1 MINITQ
7 KADCCGCGACAQ
19 RCPKGCIT
27 MVEDEQ
33 GFRYPKV
40 DLDTCI
46 DCHLCERV
54 CPVLNQSEPR
64 KPVAV
69 YAAKN
74 LNKEERMHSSS
85 GGIFIAL
92 AKQVIADGGV
102 VFGARFD
109 DNWEVCHA
117 YADTIEGVRAFMG
130 SKYVQ
135 SRIGNTYSQAEEFLK
150 AGRRVMFTGT
160 PCQLAGLRLYLRK
173 DYGEQLLKVDVVCHG
188 APSPRVWR
196 DYLKHI
202 TRPQVAPKNTD
213 SQPEQ
218 KNDETPVI
226 TSISF
231 RDKRISW
238 EKFGFT
244 ARAVARQS
252 DQNTDSQP
260 CKSSELLFEPLS
272 KNVYMKGFL
281 KDLYLRP
288 SCYAC
293 PTKSNKSESD
303 LTLADFWGI
312 EHTYP
317 QLYDEI
323 GVSLVLANTMVGQSV
338 LSTLVYI
345 NINEVDY
352 NVALAGN
359 PSIERSVTSPKQRTT
374 FWNRYHNDG
383 ITCIEPITDIMRP
396 TLVIIA
402 KNIAKSC
409 IRHILGKDLY
419 TKIKPI
425 IKR

>member
-1 MINITQ
+1 MINIVH

-64 KPVAV
+64 KPVVV

-74 LNKEERMHSSS
+74 LNDDERIHSSS

-135 SRIGNTYSQAEEFLK
+135 SRIGDTYRQAEEFLK

-160 PCQLAGLRLYLRK
+160 PCQLAGLRLFLRK

-202 TRPQVAPKNTD
+202 TRPQGAAKNTD
-213 SQPEQ
+213 SQP
-218 KNDETPVI
+218 KLNNDKIPVI
-226 TSISF
+226 TGISF

-244 ARAVARQS
+244 AQAVARQC
-252 DQNTDSQP
+252 DQNSDSQP
-260 CKSSELLFEPLS
+260 CKSAELLFEPLTV
-272 KNVYMKGFL
+272 NVYMKGFL

-293 PTKSNKSESD
+293 PSKSNKSESD

-312 EHTYP
+312 GRTYP
-317 QLYDEI
+317 QLHDDR
-323 GVSLVLANTMVGQSV
+323 GVSLVLANTPQGRA
-338 LSTLVYI
+338 TLTSI
-345 NINEVDY
+345 SGIDTHEVDY
-352 NVALAGN
+352 EAALAGN
-359 PSIERSVTSPKQRTT
+359 PSIERSVAAPKQRTT
-374 FWNRYHNDG
+374 FWLRYPNDG
-383 ITCIEPITDIMRP
+383 IACIEPITATMRP
-396 TLVIIA
+396 SIVTR
-402 KNIAKSC
+402 AKSLVVC
-409 IRHILGKDLY
+409 SARRILGKDVY
-419 TKIKPI
+419 TKIKTL